1 MEQKL
6 DEYTK
11 RFYLLLEQY
20 KKNSKLHLLDPSNV
34 EYENIYN
41 TTINNLNKLFMNI
54 HVLHNNIQNNS
65 NELDNKFEVD
75 YNQVKIDRNII
86 DDLKRK
92 KSQSEDSFNATIP
105 LKHEYIQRKQRMF
118 MILLGKIGELL
129 IILGVM
135 AFIVKKYGK

>member
-1 MEQKL
+1 
-6 DEYTK
+6 
-11 RFYLLLEQY
+11 
-20 KKNSKLHLLDPSNV
+20 
-34 EYENIYN
+34 
-41 TTINNLNKLFMNI
+41 MNI

-129 IILGVM
+129 LILGVM